1 MTIRSI
7 NRGPILPVLA
17 FLLLSGCGHAPL
29 DGKLRELDSVIRD
42 REFYAAAFEA
52 RIDSLKRART
62 LDWNSA
68 YELYG
73 LYSRYQV
80 DSSKFYLSLMERLS
94 GDDFDHEV
102 RTSLS
107 KAEAFIASRNYNEA
121 TAIVSEIGWDTARM
135 TDVQKALYYN
145 TLLLLYATEAIDE
158 GITDEVRT
166 ELIRKR
172 YQARQKYI
180 SCPGADGFEKI
191 RRPAIQMYEDG
202 NIDEAIPIL
211 EQLVKDAPA
220 DKKAHASYSLAK
232 AYEVAGNV
240 KMEKY
245 WFAQG
250 AIYNLKVPSGEHLS
264 LYELSIILFEE
275 HDLRRALSYSQA
287 ALEEAL
293 ACNYN
298 TSIINSAGSQLS
310 IVRAAEFKET
320 RLKTIW
326 TLVSLVLAALSA
338 MLVTLWQKT
347 LRQSRKIHD
356 TADQIRKM
364 NAMLEEAGKIKEGYV
379 FRYINLSAKYLR
391 LVEDYRHDLRVT
403 LKEGGEAALR
413 EKLREPESQI
423 QTLNHKQFY
432 SIFDETFL
440 GIFPNFVEEVNSL
453 LNEQARFTLK
463 EDGELP
469 TGLRILAAIRL
480 GITDSGKIAEF
491 LNCAPRSVYTHR
503 SKIKRAATCS
513 PEEFEKRV
521 SGV

>member
-1 MTIRSI
+1 MDR
-7 NRGPILPVLA
+7 
-17 FLLLSGCGHAPL
+17 
-29 DGKLRELDSVIRD
+29 KLRELNTVIRD
-42 REFYAAAFEA
+42 REFYTAAYEMH
-52 RIDSLKRART
+52 IDSLKA
-62 LDWNSA
+62 LHSPDWDSA

-80 DSSKFYLSLMERLS
+80 DSSKVYLALMEQLS
-94 GDDFDHEV
+94 GENFDHEV

-107 KAEAFIASRNYNEA
+107 KAEAFIASRNYGEA
-121 TAIVSEIGWDTARM
+121 TAIVSDLEKDTLRM
-135 TDVQKALYYN
+135 TDVQKGLFYN
-145 TLLLLYATEAIDE
+145 TQLLLFATEAVDE
-158 GITDEVRT
+158 GVTDEVRA
-166 ELIRKR
+166 EVIRKR

-180 SCPGADGFEKI
+180 SCPGIDSFEKI

-202 NIDEAIPIL
+202 RIKEAIPVL
-211 EQLVKDAPA
+211 ERLVADAPP

-232 AYEVAGNV
+232 AYGAGGDV
-240 KMEKY
+240 TMEKY

-250 AIYNLKVPSGEHLS
+250 AIYNLKIPSGEHLS

-275 HDLRRALSYSQA
+275 HDIRRALSYSQA

-310 IVRAAEFKET
+310 IVRASEFKES
-320 RLKTIW
+320 RLRTIW
-326 TLVSLVLAALSA
+326 TLVIIVLTVLAA
-338 MLVTLWQKT
+338 MLVALWQKT
-347 LRQSRKIHD
+347 LRQSRKIND
-356 TADQIRKM
+356 TAVQIKKM

-391 LVEDYRHDLRVT
+391 MVEEYRHDLRQT

-413 EKLREPESQI
+413 EKLRQPESEI
-423 QTLNHKQFY
+423 QALNHKQFY

-440 GIFPNFVEEVNSL
+440 GIFPDFVEQVNSL
-453 LNEQARFTLK
+453 LKEEAKFTLK
-463 EDGELP
+463 EGRELP

-503 SKIKRAATCS
+503 SKIKRAAIC
-513 PEEFEKRV
+513 PPMEFERLV
-521 SGV
+521 AGE

>member
-1 MTIRSI
+1 MFVRKQLEVSDCCKSLESEIHCCLVI
-7 NRGPILPVLA
+7 VLCIL
-17 FLLLSGCGHAPL
+17 FIS
-29 DGKLRELDSVIRD
+29 K
-42 REFYAAAFEA
+42 
-52 RIDSLKRART
+52 IDFFRKG
-62 LDWNSA
+62 
-68 YELYG
+68 YIV
-73 LYSRYQV
+73 Q
-80 DSSKFYLSLMERLS
+80 
-94 GDDFDHEV
+94 
-102 RTSLS
+102 SLS
-107 KAEAFIASRNYNEA
+107 
-121 TAIVSEIGWDTARM
+121 DCH
-135 TDVQKALYYN
+135 
-145 TLLLLYATEAIDE
+145 TLVIE
-158 GITDEVRT
+158 
-166 ELIRKR
+166 
-172 YQARQKYI
+172 
-180 SCPGADGFEKI
+180 C
-191 RRPAIQMYEDG
+191 
-202 NIDEAIPIL
+202 
-211 EQLVKDAPA
+211 
-220 DKKAHASYSLAK
+220 
-232 AYEVAGNV
+232 
-240 KMEKY
+240 
-245 WFAQG
+245 
-250 AIYNLKVPSGEHLS
+250 
-264 LYELSIILFEE
+264 
-275 HDLRRALSYSQA
+275 
-287 ALEEAL
+287 
-293 ACNYN
+293 
-298 TSIINSAGSQLS
+298 IINSAGSQLS

-423 QTLNHKQFY
+423 QALSHKQFY

-503 SKIKRAATCS
+503 SKIKRAAICS
-513 PEEFEKRV
+513 PEEFEKRISRV
-521 SGV
+521 